1 MARPKYVLQK
11 HPARSVI
18 FYKFIIVY
26 SPLAQTKHYQTL
38 FLSPDIR
45 LVDCPGLVIP
55 NYVPMEDQ
63 VRASDLRPTPRAPEG
78 S

>member
-1 MARPKYVLQK
+1 MTMRTDPPEA
-11 HPARSVI
+11 
-18 FYKFIIVY
+18 YK
-26 SPLAQTKHYQTL
+26 
-38 FLSPDIR
+38 SPDIR

-63 VRASDLRPTPRAPEG
+63 VRASDVRPTPRAPEG